1 MRKIISYVIF
11 AFVVYSLASQALSAG
26 SSSVIN
32 YQAKQADIIES
43 IGE

>member
-1 MRKIISYVIF
+1 MRKITSYAIF

-26 SSSVIN
+26 SSSIID

-43 IGE
+43 IVE